1 MKKIGKN
8 IIKHIESGSIAE
20 EMGVMPGDFLV
31 KINQQII
38 EDRLDYEFLSAD
50 DFLEVEL
57 EKMDGSQW
65 VLEIE
70 KEVDEELGIIF
81 TNEEA
86 DKTIQCHNKCI
97 FCFIDQMPPGMR
109 ESLYVKDDDARLSF
123 LQGNYI
129 TLTNLTEKNIDKIRR
144 YRISPLNIS
153 VHTTDPERRIQMLNN
168 RFAGNA
174 LTLLKKFHEN
184 HISMNLQ
191 IVLCPGWND
200 GEMLDQTLKD
210 FKKIIHSVVSIAIV
224 PVGKTKFREGLPETG
239 SITKEIAKK
248 TLNQISEWQQIYI
261 EMTGEKKAYASDE
274 LYLYAGEDIPE
285 ASFYDSFSQLEN
297 GVGMMALFK
306 KNFSDYLKKMPV
318 VRKKEPIKISVATGT
333 LAAEYINKIAKKL
346 EQKVL
351 GLKIEVFPIENNFFG
366 KTITVSGLITGK
378 DLIEQLK
385 NKPLGKYLLIPEN
398 MLREGENL
406 FLDDV
411 TTDVVS
417 SELGVAVMACP
428 IDGIAFIRKI
438 LRISALN
445 PKIRSVEKNGKTHC
459 CSSRSSQCREVNFF

>member
-1 MKKIGKN
+1 MEKKGKN
-8 IIKHIESGSIAE
+8 IIKHIEPGSIAE
-20 EMGVMPGDFLV
+20 EMGVLPGDFLI
-31 KINQQII
+31 KINQQLI

-57 EKMDGSQW
+57 EKSDGTQW

-86 DKTIQCHNKCI
+86 DKTKQCHNKCI

-129 TLTNLTEKNIDKIRR
+129 TLTNLTEKNIDKIIR

-168 RFAGNA
+168 RFAGNVSS
-174 LTLLKKFHEN
+174 LLDKFHNN

-200 GEMLDQTLKD
+200 GEVLDQTLQD

-224 PVGKTKFREGLPETG
+224 PVGKTKFRDGLPETG
-239 SITKEIAKK
+239 SVTKEIAKK
-248 TLNQISEWQQIYI
+248 TLNQISQWQNVYR
-261 EMTGEKKAYASDE
+261 EMTGEKKVYASDE
-274 LYLYAGEDIPE
+274 LYLNASEDLPE

-306 KNFSDYLKKMPV
+306 KNFSDYLKKMPLI
-318 VRKKEPIKISVATGT
+318 RKKEPIKICVATGT
-333 LAAEYINKIAKKL
+333 LAAEYINKITKEL
-346 EQKVL
+346 ERKVL

-366 KTITVSGLITGK
+366 KTITVSGLITGR

-385 NKPLGKYLLIPEN
+385 NQSLGNHLVIPEN
-398 MLREGENL
+398 MLRESENI
-406 FLDDV
+406 FLDDI
-411 TTDVVS
+411 TTDDVS
-417 SELGVAVMACP
+417 TELGVAVMACP

-459 CSSRSSQCREVNFF
+459 CSSRSSQCRKINLF